1 MTGPETAERNHNR
14 DILMM
19 QIRNPATRETLK
31 REIPADSRVDYSG
44 GGSRNETLSALATL
58 ARVEKGDIYK
68 YILGIATVAESPD
81 QLANAFGAIR
91 ALADWKNS
99 GKDRAGTIA
108 AAQKD
113 FLSRSS
119 PPMHITDEAKDLIR
133 IFKSAWDQSRGD
145 ERFAIRS
152 IRSTLMSR
160 QGEAQ
165 RNYENHFAEAYLA
178 SIMDDSL
185 PEGLRQAVLN
195 SGYMFDLG
203 SPPYLNENERRFD
216 TRASFWTQAKPA
228 WVFPEIFGSGTRPE
242 DRLDPKDAEIVNLK
256 KEIDRLRRR
265 PPAADPAQE
274 ARFRATERENTTLK
288 GQRDRLTK
296 ENNDLINMNNQL
308 RTKIAELE
316 RLRGAAPSPDA
327 SRRIS
332 ELMMQVQQL
341 EADKKSLQESNR
353 QKDTD
358 LRRERDA
365 RAAAEREAARARA
378 DRRSGRPSPFEVLG
392 ITDRLAWDRADMAGK
407 RRILDLAS
415 RPLRMKYHTDMH
427 VEAAKNPVIKE
438 LLDRE
443 LVKINLA
450 VEELEKQAGLRK

>member
-1 MTGPETAERNHNR
+1 
-14 DILMM
+14 
-19 QIRNPATRETLK
+19 
-31 REIPADSRVDYSG
+31 VDYSG
-44 GGSRNETLSALATL
+44 GGSRGHEIQSNLAEL
-58 ARVEKGDIYK
+58 ARVEKGNVYK
-68 YILGIATVAESPD
+68 YILGIATVAENPT
-81 QLANAFGAIR
+81 QLANAFGALR
-91 ALADWKNS
+91 ALSDWKDT
-99 GKDRAGTIA
+99 GKDRSGSIDV
-108 AAQKD
+108 AQKD
-113 FLSRSS
+113 FLATPNPTIGVSL
-119 PPMHITDEAKDLIR
+119 EAKSLITE
-133 IFKSAWDQSRGD
+133 FKTIWDQSDGNARH
-145 ERFAIRS
+145 AIRLMNNVL
-152 IRSTLMSR
+152 STKHGTDLER
-160 QGEAQ
+160 AEK
-165 RNYENHFAEAYLA
+165 HFAEAFLS
-178 SIMDDSL
+178 SILDLSL
-185 PEGLRQAVLN
+185 PQEMRQALLDQGHVFN
-195 SGYMFDLG
+195 LG
-203 SPPYLNENERRFD
+203 SPVYLTPHERRFD
-216 TRASFWTQAKPA
+216 TGVSFWTQAKPA

-274 ARFRATERENTTLK
+274 ARLRATERENTTLK

-341 EADKKSLQESNR
+341 EADKRSLQESNR